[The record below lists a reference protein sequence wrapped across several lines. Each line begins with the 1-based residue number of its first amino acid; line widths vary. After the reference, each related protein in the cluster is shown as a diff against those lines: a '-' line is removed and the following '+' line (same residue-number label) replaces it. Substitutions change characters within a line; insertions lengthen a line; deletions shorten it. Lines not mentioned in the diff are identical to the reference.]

1 MAPRR
6 KRQKLSEEG
15 GEQVTSIAEDSTLSH
30 SKNDAAASKDAKE
43 HKRQLFVRQL
53 PRQTTTEDLTQH
65 FSQSLPVKHAVVVT
79 DAATKE
85 CKGYGFVSFADA
97 EDAQRALEEFHGS
110 LMHGSKIRVE
120 LAEAR
125 QRTDD
130 GTPGQKPASAAK
142 ERREAAAGEQQ
153 APKLI
158 VRNLPWTIDT
168 PEKITLLFRSYG
180 KIKHCV
186 VPKNAKGTMMGFAIV
201 VMRGRKNAEKALEG
215 INGKTVEGRTLA
227 VDWAVDKDTWQSG
240 QKDEVVKEEAERLG
254 KEATREDNGT
264 KVDDEDG
271 HVYPSGDNTR
281 ASDGEDDDEQEVED
295 LTAEDDNNEEEE
307 DQTMKLRTTTNE
319 STLFIRNLPFTCTDE
334 GLKEHFEDFGAVRYA
349 RIVLDHGTE
358 RPRGTGF
365 VCFYKVEDAD
375 GCLQE
380 APRAAIRAPPGKGK
394 KDMADNFGHTVLQN
408 ELGDPSGRFT
418 LNGRVL
424 IVTRAVEKGEASRL
438 TAEGV
443 AHRNVRDKDKRR
455 LYLLN
460 EGTIA
465 SNTPLYEKLSPSEIA
480 MREASAKQR
489 KALIESN
496 PSLHISLVRLSVR
509 NIPRTITSKDLKALA
524 REAVVGFATDVK
536 EGRRERLS
544 KEELARGGDEMKEA
558 ERLRKAKGKGIVT
571 QATIVF
577 EGREGTKVQ
586 EGAGRSRGYGF
597 IEYAT
602 HRSALMGLRWLNGHS
617 LGYQA
622 AETEKKGKKPSKEDL
637 QERKKRLIVE
647 FAIENAQVV
656 TRRNELQLKS
666 RERPKAPA
674 DGGEDTGKTT
684 KAAGSKI
691 KGSVDS
697 RKRKAGENGAVAD
710 KLENPTAAEK
720 LANRSRII
728 ARKRNSRRESRKK

>member
-15 GEQVTSIAEDSTLSH
+15 GEQVTAVAEEAALTH
-30 SKNDAAASKDAKE
+30 SKSDSKDAKQ

-110 LMHGSKIRVE
+110 LLHGSKIRVE

-168 PEKITLLFRSYG
+168 PDKLTLLFRSYG

-201 VMRGRKNAEKALEG
+201 VMRGKKNAEKAMEG

-240 QKDEVVKEEAERLG
+240 QKEEVVKEEAERLEN
-254 KEATREDNGT
+254 EATREDNGT
-264 KVDDEDG
+264 KADDEDG
-271 HVYPSGDNTR
+271 HVFPSGDNAR
-281 ASDGEDDDEQEVED
+281 SSEDEEDDDQDDEGMSED
-295 LTAEDDNNEEEE
+295 EDDEEE
-307 DQTMKLRTTTNE
+307 DSTMKSRTTTNE

-334 GLKEHFEDFGAVRYA
+334 ELKEHFEDFGPVRYA

-365 VCFYKVEDAD
+365 VCFFKVEDAD

-408 ELGDPSGRFT
+408 ELGDPSGKFT
-418 LNGRVL
+418 LGGRVL
-424 IVTRAVEKGEASRL
+424 IVTRAVEKSEASRL

-536 EGRRERLS
+536 EGKRERLS

-558 ERLRKAKGKGIVT
+558 ERQRKVKGKGIVS

-617 LGYQA
+617 IGYQA
-622 AETEKKGKKPSKEDL
+622 VETEKKGKKPSKEDL

-656 TRRNELQLKS
+656 TRRNEQQVKA

-674 DGGEDTGKTT
+674 NGEAETDKKTKTG
-684 KAAGSKI
+684 GSKT
-691 KGSVDS
+691 KGSADQ
-697 RKRKAGENGAVAD
+697 RKRKTGEETSD
-710 KLENPTAAEK
+710 EPENPTAAEK
-720 LANRSRII
+720 LANRTRII
-728 ARKRNSRRESRKK
+728 ARKRNARREGKKGRTA

>member
-15 GEQVTSIAEDSTLSH
+15 GEQVTAVAEEPTLSH
-30 SKNDAAASKDAKE
+30 SKNDAAASKDAKQ

-79 DAATKE
+79 DATTKE

-97 EDAQRALEEFHGS
+97 EDAQRALDEFHGS
-110 LMHGSKIRVE
+110 LLHGSKIRVE

-158 VRNLPWTIDT
+158 VRNLPWTIDS
-168 PEKITLLFRSYG
+168 PDKLTLLFRSYG

-201 VMRGRKNAEKALEG
+201 VMRGRKNAEKAMEG
-215 INGKTVEGRTLA
+215 INGKAIEGRTLA

-240 QKDEVVKEEAERLG
+240 QKDEVVKEEAERLEM
-254 KEATREDNGT
+254 EATREDNGT
-264 KVDDEDG
+264 QADDEDG

-281 ASDGEDDDEQEVED
+281 ASEDEDDDEQDEEVLSED
-295 LTAEDDNNEEEE
+295 SNDEEQEE
-307 DQTMKLRTTTNE
+307 QTTKPRTTTNE
-319 STLFIRNLPFTCTDE
+319 STLFIRNLPFTCTDDE
-334 GLKEHFEDFGAVRYA
+334 LKDHFEGFGAVRYA

-408 ELGDPSGRFT
+408 ELGDPSGKFT

-536 EGRRERLS
+536 EGKRERLS

-558 ERLRKAKGKGIVT
+558 ERLRKVKGKGIVS

-656 TRRNELQLKS
+656 TRRNELQVKS

-674 DGGEDTGKTT
+674 DGEKDTEKPT
-684 KAAGSKI
+684 KPGGSKT
-691 KGSVDS
+691 KSSAGPK
-697 RKRKAGENGAVAD
+697 KRKAGEKDATSD
-710 KLENPTAAEK
+710 EPENPTAAEK
-720 LANRSRII
+720 LANRTRII
-728 ARKRNSRRESRKK
+728 ARKRNARRENRKK

>member
-15 GEQVTSIAEDSTLSH
+15 GEQVTAVVEEPALSH
-30 SKNDAAASKDAKE
+30 SKNDAAASKDAKQ

-97 EDAQRALEEFHGS
+97 EDAQRALEEFNGS
-110 LMHGSKIRVE
+110 LLHGSKIRVE

-142 ERREAAAGEQQ
+142 ERRDAAASEQQ

-168 PEKITLLFRSYG
+168 PDKLTLLFRSYG

-201 VMRGRKNAEKALEG
+201 VMRGKRNAEKAMEG
-215 INGKTVEGRTLA
+215 INGKTIEGRTLA

-240 QKDEVVKEEAERLG
+240 QKDEVVKEEAERLE

-264 KVDDEDG
+264 QADDEDG
-271 HVYPSGDNTR
+271 HVYPSNDNTR
-281 ASDGEDDDEQEVED
+281 ASEDEDEDEQDEED
-295 LTAEDDNNEEEE
+295 LSEDDNDEEEAA
-307 DQTMKLRTTTNE
+307 QSMKPRTTTNE

-334 GLKEHFEDFGAVRYA
+334 ELKEHFEDFGPVRYA

-380 APRAAIRAPPGKGK
+380 APRAAIRGPSGKGK
-394 KDMADNFGHTVLQN
+394 KDMADQFGHTVLQN
-408 ELGDPSGRFT
+408 ELGDPSGKFT

-536 EGRRERLS
+536 EGKRERLS
-544 KEELARGGDEMKEA
+544 KEELARGGEEMKEA
-558 ERLRKAKGKGIVT
+558 ERLRKLKGKGIVS

-622 AETEKKGKKPSKEDL
+622 TETEKKGKKPSKEDL

-656 TRRNELQLKS
+656 TRRNELQVKS
-666 RERPKAPA
+666 RERPKAPV
-674 DGGEDTGKTT
+674 DGEKDTGKTT
-684 KAAGSKI
+684 KAGSSKI
-691 KGSVDS
+691 KGSADPK
-697 RKRKAGENGAVAD
+697 KRKAGEKD
-710 KLENPTAAEK
+710 EDPTAAEK
-720 LANRSRII
+720 LANRTRII
-728 ARKRNSRRESRKK
+728 ARKRNARRESRKK

>member
-15 GEQVTSIAEDSTLSH
+15 AEQVTAVDEEAEPSH
-30 SKNDAAASKDAKE
+30 SKEDAAASKGAKQ
-43 HKRQLFVRQL
+43 HRRQLFVRQL
-53 PRQTTTEDLTQH
+53 PRQTTSEDLTQH

-79 DAATKE
+79 DAATKD

-110 LMHGSKIRVE
+110 LLHGSKIRVE

-125 QRTDD
+125 HRAED
-130 GTPGQKPASAAK
+130 GTLGLKPANAAK
-142 ERREAAAGEQQ
+142 ERQRVAAGEQQ

-168 PEKITLLFRSYG
+168 PDKVVLLFRSYG

-201 VMRGRKNAEKALEG
+201 VMRGKKNAEKAMEG
-215 INGKTVEGRTLA
+215 INGRTIEGRTLA
-227 VDWAVDKDTWQSG
+227 VDWAVDKDTWQNG
-240 QKDEVVKEEAERLG
+240 QKDEVVKEEAERLE
-254 KEATREDNGT
+254 KEATHEDDGT
-264 KVDDEDG
+264 QAEDEDG
-271 HVYPSGDNTR
+271 HIYPSGDDNR
-281 ASDGEDDDEQEVED
+281 ASENANDDEQDEEDLSEDEDDDD
-295 LTAEDDNNEEEE
+295 GEEEE
-307 DQTMKLRTTTNE
+307 PTLKPRTTTTE
-319 STLFIRNLPFTCTDE
+319 STLFVRNLPFTCTDE
-334 GLKEHFEDFGAVRYA
+334 ELKEHFEDFGPVRYA
-349 RIVLDHGTE
+349 RIVLDRGTE

-375 GCLQE
+375 GCLRE
-380 APRAAIRAPPGKGK
+380 APRASTRAAAGKGK
-394 KDMADNFGHTVLQN
+394 KDMADINGHTVLQN

-465 SNTPLYEKLSPSEIA
+465 SNTPLYAKLSPSEIA

-496 PSLHISLVRLSVR
+496 PSLHISLTRLSVR

-536 EGRRERLS
+536 EGKRERLS
-544 KEELARGGDEMKEA
+544 KEELSRGGDEMREA
-558 ERLRKAKGKGIVT
+558 ERLRKLKGKGIVS

-577 EGREGTKVQ
+577 EGREGTKVK

-617 LGYQA
+617 IGYQA

-656 TRRNELQLKS
+656 TRRNELQMKS

-674 DGGEDTGKTT
+674 DGEKKTET
-684 KAAGSKI
+684 VNKAASSKA
-691 KGSVDS
+691 KGPKSK
-697 RKRKAGENGAVAD
+697 KRKASEKDSTTNEPEN
-710 KLENPTAAEK
+710 LTTAEK
-720 LANRSRII
+720 LANRTRII
-728 ARKRNSRRESRKK
+728 ARKRNARRESRKK